1 MASLSFSYEQKAEIL
16 STTSL
21 LKCCNLQ
28 KDLINIEHSKNLK
41 KKKKKTSLNIKPF
54 QSDDFHNIFELTF
67 GTSKAGHHLS
77 NMELL
82 INENM
87 YDVAIS
93 IEL

>member
-1 MASLSFSYEQKAEIL
+1 MTSFSFSYEQKAEIL
-16 STTSL
+16 STASL
-21 LKCCNLQ
+21 LKCCNLE

-41 KKKKKTSLNIKPF
+41 KKKTSLNIKTF

-67 GTSKAGHHLS
+67 GTNKAGNHLS